1 MPKSVYQYPHLA
13 RIHQEINSLFER
25 FLETS
30 TGAAAGLWD
39 PPFDVFQKGE
49 HVHIRMDLPGVES
62 GEISVLVRAN
72 AVFVRGTKRPT
83 RYPQNALVCFHCME
97 ISHGRFEKIVHMPQ
111 IVDAR
116 NTTARLK
123 DGVLTVKLP
132 IIRDRRG
139 SEIVVVVEEE

>member
-25 FLETS
+25 FLESPTGS
-30 TGAAAGLWD
+30 TAGLWD
-39 PPFDVFQKGE
+39 PPSDVFQKGE
-49 HVHIRMDLPGVES
+49 HVFIRVDLPGIER
-62 GEISVLVRAN
+62 GEISVLIRSN
-72 AVFVRGTKRPT
+72 AVFVRGLKRPT

-97 ISHGRFEKIVHMPQ
+97 ISHGRFEKVVHMPQ

-139 SEIVVVVEEE
+139 SEIEVPVEEE